1 MTQVRFFSDSKSD
14 LIYPLN
20 LGRSASTLHFGAR
33 SISTQWKEALDH
45 KVKTLISLN
54 SRLFPT
60 TQAIEVV
67 LKMKAGDRW
76 EEDGILLAE
85 AEGAGEHIV
94 GKGVVAPLA
103 TSPKDY
109 FEQCGN
115 GINEDLER
123 MKRAWSA
130 RTLCED
136 EREAW
141 ALSGVIFHG
150 ELERVHVAPGAK
162 IRSGTINTENGEVIL
177 GANSEVME
185 GSNIRG
191 PFVLGPNSQLKMG
204 SQIYGPTSIGTHCKV
219 GGELNNVVI
228 HDYTNKAHGGF
239 LGNSVIGSW
248 CNLGAGTVS
257 SNLKNTYG
265 EVGIWSQSEKS
276 ILTTGSIFCG
286 ILMGDHSK
294 TAINT
299 SFNTGTVVGAFCN
312 IFETPAKH
320 IPSFSW
326 GGSENCSAH
335 EIEKAISTARTV
347 MARRDIQL
355 GDEGADKI
363 RALFKESQDD
373 RVSVQR

>member
-1 MTQVRFFSDSKSD
+1 MTQLRFFSDSKSD

-20 LGRSASTLHFGAR
+20 IGRSASTLHFGAR
-33 SISTQWKEALDH
+33 SSSAQWKEALEH
-45 KVKTLISLN
+45 KVKTLISIN

-60 TQAIEVV
+60 AQAIKVV
-67 LKMKAGDRW
+67 TNMRAGDRW
-76 EEDGILLAE
+76 EANGVLLAE
-85 AEGAGEHIV
+85 ADGTGDNIV
-94 GKGVVAPLA
+94 GKGVAAPLA
-103 TSPKDY
+103 ASPTDY
-109 FEQCGN
+109 FELCGT

-162 IRSGTINTENGEVIL
+162 IRSCTINTENGDVVL

-191 PFVLGPNSQLKMG
+191 PFVLGPDSQLKMG
-204 SQIYGPTSIGTHCKV
+204 SSVYGPTSIGAHCRV

-228 HDYTNKAHGGF
+228 HDYTNKAHEGF

-257 SNLKNTYG
+257 SNMKNTYG
-265 EVGIWSQSEKS
+265 EVGVWSKSENS

-286 ILMGDHSK
+286 LLMGDHSK

-299 SFNTGTVVGAFCN
+299 SFNTGTVVGSFCN
-312 IFETPAKH
+312 VFEKPSKH
-320 IPSFSW
+320 IASFSW
-326 GGSENCSAH
+326 GGSDNCGTY
-335 EIEKAISTARTV
+335 EIEKAISTARIV
-347 MARRDIQL
+347 MARRDIAL
-355 GDEGADKI
+355 GDADVEEI
-363 RALFKESQDD
+363 RRLFKETEVD
-373 RVSVQR
+373 RVKH